1 MTIEEQKKMV
11 ENNKANAKS
20 DMIYSILFVAVF
32 LTIPISVIGYQTYDY
47 IKAKHEAKI
56 RQKENLEK
64 SNTLKTSMCLM
75 NNVKGK

>member
-32 LTIPISVIGYQTYDY
+32 LTIPISVIGYHTYDY
-47 IKAKHEAKI
+47 IKTKQEAKI
-56 RQKENLEK
+56 RQKEKLEK
-64 SNTLKTSMCLM
+64 ANTLKTSMCFM